1 MYGNEGEKW
10 IMTKIL
16 SIGGLGIS
24 AVGREFEIKPYHSVP
39 HGYASIQYEGILLFI
54 PDEIFE
60 EHFIKLETY
69 KQYYQLG
76 DIIKINVNGNL
87 SEYVIENI
95 SGTGH
100 YAKVDLEQNEDLAAD
115 C

>member
-10 IMTKIL
+10 VMTKPL
-16 SIGGLGIS
+16 SLNGLTLNG
-24 AVGREFEIKPYHSVP
+24 VGTEFEITPYYSVP

-54 PDEIFE
+54 PDKFFE
-60 EHFIKLETY
+60 EHFIKWEVY

-76 DIIKINVNGNL
+76 DVIKVNL

-100 YAKVDLEQNEDLAAD
+100 YATVDLEQK
-115 C
+115 